1 MAYKPN
7 YATGDLIDVNVWQE
21 LVNRA
26 IYIFANA
33 AARDNGTTGITS
45 PTEGQFCYL
54 LDTGSGSG
62 GLQFYNGSAW
72 ANTDLTGDITG
83 VTAGDALS
91 GGGASGDVTLNVDI
105 NSESSVT
112 PATGDEI
119 LIADVS
125 ASNAIKK
132 TTLNNL
138 PISSA
143 TQTALDNITAGTIT
157 LTVPV
162 TLTVADDGSGSQN
175 VFYIAGG
182 SDSTGTKSP
191 SLDLAIGFKY
201 KFDVSDAS
209 NSGHPL
215 KFSITKDGTHASGSE
230 FTTNVTSSG
239 TAGQADAYVQI
250 EISPETMGASTATG
264 AGTPTLYYYCS
275 NHSGMGGESA
285 LSLFASGSGGGSGT
299 QYDQF
304 LLIGA

>member
-7 YATGDLIDVNVWQE
+7 YATGDLIDVTIWQE

-33 AARDNGTTGITS
+33 TARDNASTGITS

-62 GLQFYNGSAW
+62 GLQYYNGSAW
-72 ANTDLTGDITG
+72 ANTSLTADITG
-83 VTAGDALS
+83 VVAGDGLA
-91 GGGASGDVTLNVDI
+91 GGGTSGDVTLNVDI

-143 TQTALDNITAGTIT
+143 TQTALDNITAGTST
-157 LTVPV
+157 L
-162 TLTVADDGSGSQN
+162 N
-175 VFYIAGG
+175 
-182 SDSTGTKSP
+182 
-191 SLDLAIGFKY
+191 
-201 KFDVSDAS
+201 
-209 NSGHPL
+209 N
-215 KFSITKDGTHASGSE
+215 
-230 FTTNVTSSG
+230 
-239 TAGQADAYVQI
+239 
-250 EISPETMGASTATG
+250 
-264 AGTPTLYYYCS
+264 
-275 NHSGMGGESA
+275 
-285 LSLFASGSGGGSGT
+285 
-299 QYDQF
+299 
-304 LLIGA
+304 

>member
-7 YATGDLIDVNVWQE
+7 YATGDLVTTAIWQE

-26 IYIFANA
+26 IYIFADA
-33 AARDNGTTGITS
+33 TARDNASTGITS

-62 GLQFYNGSAW
+62 GLQYYNGSAW
-72 ANTDLTGDITG
+72 ANTSLTADITG
-83 VTAGDALS
+83 VTAGDGLS
-91 GGGASGDVTLNVDI
+91 GGGTSGDISLAVDI
-105 NSESSVT
+105 NSESSAT
-112 PATGDEI
+112 PTTSDEI

-143 TQTALDNITAGTIT
+143 TQTALDNITAGTST
-157 LTVPV
+157 LTIPLTV
-162 TLTVADDGSGSQN
+162 TVADDGSGSQN

-182 SDSTGTKSP
+182 SDSSGTKSP
-191 SLDLAIGFKY
+191 SLDLAVGFKY

-215 KFSITKDGTHASGSE
+215 KFSTTKDGTHASGSE
-230 FTTNVTSSG
+230 FTTNVTTSG
-239 TAGQADAYVQI
+239 TAGTANAYVQI
-250 EISPETMGASTATG
+250 EITPETMGASTATG

-285 LSLFASGSGGGSGT
+285 LSLFASGSGGGDTDIG
-299 QYDQF
+299 
-304 LLIGA
+304 LILALG

>member
-7 YATGDLIDVNVWQE
+7 YATGDLITTVIFQE

-26 IYIFANA
+26 IYIFADA
-33 AARDNGTTGITS
+33 SARDNASTGITS

-62 GLQFYNGSAW
+62 GLQYYNGSAW
-72 ANTDLTGDITG
+72 ANTSLTADITG
-83 VTAGDALS
+83 VVAGTALS
-91 GGGASGDVTLNVDI
+91 GGGTSGDVTVNVDV
-105 NSESSVT
+105 NSASSAT

-125 ASNAIKK
+125 ASNAVKK
-132 TTLNNL
+132 TTLNDL

-143 TQTALDNITAGTIT
+143 TQTALDNITAGTST
-157 LTVPV
+157 LTIPLTV
-162 TLTVADDGSGSQN
+162 TVADDGSGSQN

-182 SDSTGTKSP
+182 TDSSGTKSP
-191 SLDLAIGFKY
+191 SLDLAVGFKY

-215 KFSITKDGTHASGSE
+215 KFSTTKDGTHASGSE
-230 FTTNVTSSG
+230 FTTNVTTSG
-239 TAGQADAYVQI
+239 TAGTANAFVQI
-250 EISPETMGASTATG
+250 EITPETMGASTATG

-285 LSLFASGSGGGSGT
+285 LSLFASGSGGGDTDIG
-299 QYDQF
+299 
-304 LLIGA
+304 LIIALG